1 MQKELDNGS
10 ENRPVNKSEFNQPH
24 IELRSE
30 ETDPRFQSEQQRALE
45 VSSCKTNEDIKT
57 EIRGRK
63 RHLSDNSDR
72 NSESSSKDNIIKKE
86 KRIRH
91 SSSTSNSTQPQSVQ
105 LSGNPSCSVRSGE
118 DGLQGVVLSISDNS
132 QIENLMKMVQTA
144 TASSASSIV
153 STSVQTATASSALS
167 VVSCSVQTATVSS
180 ASSVV
185 VSTSVQTATAS
196 SASSIVVSTSAEST
210 IAAGGSSTNPST
222 ASTPLRINT
231 GIMQQNM
238 AQIRS
243 KWRSNFPLSNSFN
256 PVTNSHNTSDN
267 SNSYSHCNIVS
278 RTSAL
283 PTVSPSNTGASVDK
297 STSSFNPV
305 TNGHNTSDNSNS
317 NIVSRTSALP
327 TVSPSNT
334 GGSLDNSD
342 SVRCHQMQDQNRGTQ
357 GLGGSHLQEVPKT
370 GESNT
375 ESAANGNTLPQ
386 LPDAPLQSQ
395 TLWSQLS
402 KERQDKVVE
411 ARKKCFAW
419 WRQYAH
425 LMRKEDAEEAL
436 ENILNV
442 RLSSFRSIYTR
453 YSRLI
458 SQCITDY
465 QSRQSRQSCQ
475 QVPPPR
481 QSTNCTG
488 NIHSQWLATEQHQR
502 SVSSQENR
510 VLTRNSQGVQQHV
523 PGRSEAVL
531 NPVSQHLPNHS
542 RFPLPNQ
549 QSSTQASQLQ
559 SSQFTHYNVQ
569 PGLRNQQPLQT
580 QPQQQWHQLQNQLP
594 RPQSQQAPCQQAAV
608 SSSANRQ
615 ASYAVCGQ
623 QQIYRQTYA
632 SQQMQGGQGSSQVH
646 SVPHSSVPSSGPM
659 FSPRGSTNMCQG
671 QQNVSSARM
680 QPPSYQAQ
688 TQQRPGHPGCNLPRQ
703 PSSIPSGYSTASQ
716 SSGVPVGPSRPHHVS
731 FNARNS
737 TGLNNRFPSYI
748 ESRQQSN
755 LPSMYPSQP
764 TGQLPRLLSTTQPNA
779 TYNVPNQVNLLSGVT
794 VQNGQYLTSTA
805 QRIGYLPN
813 QSVTMNRHHQT
824 GAYQPNIA
832 QRPSVMMGNQNRTV
846 NPVRLRAIDPRNSI
860 PPRPPI
866 NEIISRVQ
874 SSSACTANI
883 STTLFVNT
891 GTISNASTSNLSS
904 SISFAELVRASAE
917 DISPPIQNTGIAG
930 CRNDVQ
936 PIVIV
941 PRDDMPP
948 TPATADS
955 CETDQSAEQ
964 DGKET
969 TQISVR

>member
-1 MQKELDNGS
+1 MNQIPIPQRKE
-10 ENRPVNKSEFNQPH
+10 
-24 IELRSE
+24 
-30 ETDPRFQSEQQRALE
+30 
-45 VSSCKTNEDIKT
+45 
-57 EIRGRK
+57 
-63 RHLSDNSDR
+63 
-72 NSESSSKDNIIKKE
+72 
-86 KRIRH
+86 
-91 SSSTSNSTQPQSVQ
+91 
-105 LSGNPSCSVRSGE
+105 
-118 DGLQGVVLSISDNS
+118 
-132 QIENLMKMVQTA
+132 
-144 TASSASSIV
+144 
-153 STSVQTATASSALS
+153 
-167 VVSCSVQTATVSS
+167 
-180 ASSVV
+180 
-185 VSTSVQTATAS
+185 
-196 SASSIVVSTSAEST
+196 
-210 IAAGGSSTNPST
+210 
-222 ASTPLRINT
+222 
-231 GIMQQNM
+231 
-238 AQIRS
+238 
-243 KWRSNFPLSNSFN
+243 
-256 PVTNSHNTSDN
+256 
-267 SNSYSHCNIVS
+267 
-278 RTSAL
+278 
-283 PTVSPSNTGASVDK
+283 
-297 STSSFNPV
+297 
-305 TNGHNTSDNSNS
+305 
-317 NIVSRTSALP
+317 
-327 TVSPSNT
+327 
-334 GGSLDNSD
+334 
-342 SVRCHQMQDQNRGTQ
+342 
-357 GLGGSHLQEVPKT
+357 
-370 GESNT
+370 
-375 ESAANGNTLPQ
+375 NTLPQ

-436 ENILNV
+436 EHILNV

-488 NIHSQWLATEQHQR
+488 NTHSQWLATEQQQR

-531 NPVSQHLPNHS
+531 NPVSEHLPNHS

-615 ASYAVCGQ
+615 APYAVYGQ

-646 SVPHSSVPSSGPM
+646 SVPHSSVPSSGPV

-680 QPPSYQAQ
+680 QPPSYQAH

-716 SSGVPVGPSRPHHVS
+716 SSGVPAGPSRPHHGS

-737 TGLNNRFPSYI
+737 TGSNNRFPSYI

-813 QSVTMNRHHQT
+813 QLVTMNRHHQT

-874 SSSACTANI
+874 SSSARTANI

-891 GTISNASTSNLSS
+891 GTISNANTSNLSS
-904 SISFAELVRASAE
+904 GTSFAELVRASAE
-917 DISPPIQNTGIAG
+917 DISPPTQNTGIAG